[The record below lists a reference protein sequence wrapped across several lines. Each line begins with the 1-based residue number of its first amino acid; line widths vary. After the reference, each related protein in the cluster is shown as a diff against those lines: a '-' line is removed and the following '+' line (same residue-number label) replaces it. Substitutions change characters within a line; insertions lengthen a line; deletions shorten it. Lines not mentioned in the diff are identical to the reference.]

1 MEKSA
6 RAAELA
12 VDRWE
17 EHTPEEV
24 DREQAGL
31 EIFRLS
37 GGVLAPATRT
47 SNRIDGLLGRMLV
60 QQGSAMYLGD
70 IDKNLDFLFTSLQL
84 DLIERVANDV
94 SSRQPEVE
102 TEGIEAPLELP
113 EPVISLDRVR
123 TSV

>member
-17 EHTPEEV
+17 EQTPEDV

-70 IDKNLDFLFTSLQL
+70 IDKNLDFLYTSLQL

-94 SSRQPEVE
+94 SSRQPEAE
-102 TEGIEAPLELP
+102 TEEIEPPHELP